1 MLAASQMESNPAS
14 SSKEKPGKQQ
24 AIISYSLTHPMYDCP
39 VGIKTCPGQ
48 PEKISPLKK
57 GEKGG
62 FCVADFGEGD
72 EVTECANLLL
82 ELAQA
87 PKQPPKKK
95 AKGKAKAKGKKKGK
109 AKAKAKGKKEAKG
122 GDGGE
127 AAKEKQEDD
136 EGEEEEEEEQEGGP
150 PAAEKP
156 PAAEEPP
163 AKKAKQVIVFF

>member
-95 AKGKAKAKGKKKGK
+95 AKAKAKGKKKG
-109 AKAKAKGKKEAKG
+109 KAKAKGKKEAKG

-136 EGEEEEEEEQEGGP
+136 EDEEEEEEEQEGGP

-163 AKKAKQVIVFF
+163 AKKAKQVIIFF

>member
-39 VGIKTCPGQ
+39 VGIKTCLGQ
-48 PEKISPLKK
+48 PEKIAPLKK
-57 GEKGG
+57 GKKGG

-72 EVTECANLLL
+72 EETECANLLL
-82 ELAQA
+82 EIAQA

-109 AKAKAKGKKEAKG
+109 AKAKGKKEAKG

-136 EGEEEEEEEQEGGP
+136 VDEEEEEEEQEGGP
-150 PAAEKP
+150 PAAEKA

-163 AKKAKQVIVFF
+163 TKKAKQVIIFF

>member
-62 FCVADFGEGD
+62 FCVADFGDGD

-95 AKGKAKAKGKKKGK
+95 AKAKAKGKKR
-109 AKAKAKGKKEAKG
+109 AKPKPRAKR
-122 GDGGE
+122 
-127 AAKEKQEDD
+127 KQKVEM
-136 EGEEEEEEEQEGGP
+136 GARLQR
-150 PAAEKP
+150 KSR
-156 PAAEEPP
+156 
-163 AKKAKQVIVFF
+163 KMM

>member
-1 MLAASQMESNPAS
+1 MLAASQKESNPAG
-14 SSKEKPGKQQ
+14 SSKDKPGKQQ

-39 VGIKTCPGQ
+39 VGIKTCLGQ
-48 PEKISPLKK
+48 PEKISPLRAGKD
-57 GEKGG
+57 GG

-72 EVTECANLLL
+72 EQTECPNLLL
-82 ELAQA
+82 QVAKA
-87 PKQPPKKK
+87 PKQPPKRK

-109 AKAKAKGKKEAKG
+109 AKAKGKTDAKG

-136 EGEEEEEEEQEGGP
+136 EDGGEEEEQEDG
-150 PAAEKP
+150 EKP

>member
-109 AKAKAKGKKEAKG
+109 AKAKGKKEAKG

-136 EGEEEEEEEQEGGP
+136 EDEEEEEQEGGP

>member
-95 AKGKAKAKGKKKGK
+95 AKAKAKGKKKG
-109 AKAKAKGKKEAKG
+109 KAKAKGKKEAKG

-136 EGEEEEEEEQEGGP
+136 VDEEEEEEEQEGGP

-163 AKKAKQVIVFF
+163 AKKAKQVIIFF

>member
-1 MLAASQMESNPAS
+1 
-14 SSKEKPGKQQ
+14 
-24 AIISYSLTHPMYDCP
+24 MYDCP

-95 AKGKAKAKGKKKGK
+95 SQGQGKGKGQKKGQSQSQGQKGSKRWRWGRGCKGKAGR
-109 AKAKAKGKKEAKG
+109 
-122 GDGGE
+122 
-127 AAKEKQEDD
+127 
-136 EGEEEEEEEQEGGP
+136 
-150 PAAEKP
+150 
-156 PAAEEPP
+156 
-163 AKKAKQVIVFF
+163 